1 MKTLTLRSI
10 LLSATLALTSITAMA
25 QEEIPVIHVNVPY
38 ATRFVKINTEGVN
51 LRRLPNTTSGK
62 VMMWNSDGGSVDTY
76 TKLFYGDT
84 EASRYRPSRSTGA
97 YVAPYHPQ
105 KDDLLM
111 VNPDQNQPKNG
122 WYQVLAFSE
131 IYAGNL
137 GKANSRF
144 GWVKGD
150 FCKVV
155 DVASSMPEQLLSL
168 KLPYTFSNPNNPEEE
183 KVDYLSLQ
191 GNLLKRSRGRFN
203 NFEYMVA
210 VYYYNSA
217 KIIYPQIEGD
227 FMILSEANV
236 SIEYNPHQAA
246 PLLVEKVIEEGM
258 DEDYETF
265 KFLVR
270 GNKGKEGLHT
280 FLNSLRDLSDKDM
293 ELIVNQIAPEGQLPT
308 DRIVFRGT
316 DGNAYSFSYTG
327 YVLPRNM
334 CSPSTIPLQT
344 AQ

>member
-1 MKTLTLRSI
+1 
-10 LLSATLALTSITAMA
+10 
-25 QEEIPVIHVNVPY
+25 
-38 ATRFVKINTEGVN
+38 
-51 LRRLPNTTSGK
+51 
-62 VMMWNSDGGSVDTY
+62 
-76 TKLFYGDT
+76 
-84 EASRYRPSRSTGA
+84 
-97 YVAPYHPQ
+97 
-105 KDDLLM
+105 
-111 VNPDQNQPKNG
+111 
-122 WYQVLAFSE
+122 
-131 IYAGNL
+131 
-137 GKANSRF
+137 
-144 GWVKGD
+144 
-150 FCKVV
+150 
-155 DVASSMPEQLLSL
+155 
-168 KLPYTFSNPNNPEEE
+168 
-183 KVDYLSLQ
+183 
-191 GNLLKRSRGRFN
+191 
-203 NFEYMVA
+203 MVA

-308 DRIVFRGT
+308 YRIVFRGT

-327 YVLPRNM
+327 YALPRSM